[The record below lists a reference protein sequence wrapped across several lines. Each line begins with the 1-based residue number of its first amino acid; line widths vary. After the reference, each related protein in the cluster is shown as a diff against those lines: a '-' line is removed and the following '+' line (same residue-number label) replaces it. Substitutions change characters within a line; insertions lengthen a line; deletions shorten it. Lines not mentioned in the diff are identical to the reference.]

1 MVQAFSH
8 YLGRPI
14 RLEAVDRPRN
24 IARRYVID
32 ASRDLFG
39 AVIVDY
45 GWGRIGAR
53 GQSRVISFQCDDD
66 AERFV
71 RALLR
76 RRASARQRLGVA
88 YCEVHDS

>member
-1 MVQAFSH
+1 MAQEISH

-14 RLEAVDRPRN
+14 RLQAVNRSRN
-24 IARRYVID
+24 IARRYVIE

-45 GWGRIGAR
+45 GWGRIGTR

-71 RALLR
+71 RTLLR
-76 RRASARQRLGVA
+76 RRASAQQRLGVA